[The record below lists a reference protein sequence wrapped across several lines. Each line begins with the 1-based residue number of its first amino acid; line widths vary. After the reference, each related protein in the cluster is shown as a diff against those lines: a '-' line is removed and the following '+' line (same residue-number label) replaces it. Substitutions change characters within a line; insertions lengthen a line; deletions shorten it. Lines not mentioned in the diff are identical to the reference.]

1 VAERSTVP
9 ESGPVQGLPLPST
22 LFGRTVFY
30 GWYIVAVG
38 CLVSM
43 MSMGVSAYGLGAFI
57 KPVTEELMWSR
68 TDISLGQ
75 TLSTAVMGIAGFV
88 LGALVDRQG
97 GRVLIVVGAV
107 FAGSAYVLLS
117 QVQELWQYYLIT
129 ALLLTPGMG
138 MMGAIVLNVVVS
150 NWFLQRRGRAIAL
163 TNVGV
168 SFGAIL
174 VPKVATWIIEHQG
187 WRTAWVVIGVA
198 IWVLVIPP
206 AWFVMR
212 RRPED
217 HGLEPDGGRIDILGR
232 GSAVAAQRAAADR
245 LRWTRRQVMRTPTL
259 WMLIFVFGFGSVGMM
274 GMLLHMLP
282 FLSDSGYSPGAAA
295 SAFAMV
301 GVSGLISKPLW
312 GLAVERFEA
321 RFVAAAEFSTLG
333 LGVLAIS
340 LASSLPLMYL
350 SIFLFGIGVGGMMTV
365 QETVWADYYGRL
377 TLGMVRSIGR
387 AFTIFF
393 SAAGPVA
400 AGLAYDLRGSYEVAF
415 LMFVGSYACAA
426 VLILLTP
433 FPRHPDADRE
443 VGVDAAEL
451 VAG

>member
-1 VAERSTVP
+1 
-9 ESGPVQGLPLPST
+9 LPLPST
-22 LFGRTVFY
+22 LFGHTVFY
-30 GWYIVAVG
+30 GWYIVAVA

-43 MSMGVSAYGLGAFI
+43 MSMGISAYGLGVFI
-57 KPVTEELMWSR
+57 KPIEADLGWSR

-75 TLSTAVMGIAGFV
+75 TLSTGVMGLAGFV
-88 LGALVDRQG
+88 LGGLVDRQG
-97 GRVLIVVGAV
+97 GRLLMVLGAV

-129 ALLLTPGMG
+129 ALVLTPGMG

-163 TNVGV
+163 TNLGV

-174 VPKVATWIIEHQG
+174 VPKVATWIIETHG
-187 WRTAWVVIGVA
+187 WRTAWVAIGIS

-206 AWFVMR
+206 SWFVMR

-217 HGLEPDGGRIDILGR
+217 HGLEPDGGLIEIMGR

-274 GMLLHMLP
+274 GMLLHMVP
-282 FLSDSGYSPGAAA
+282 FLSDSGYSPAAA
-295 SAFAMV
+295 ATAFTMV
-301 GVSGLISKPLW
+301 GFSGLISKPLW

-321 RFVAAAEFSTLG
+321 RFVAAAEFSALG

-340 LASSLPLMYL
+340 LASTLPLMYG

-387 AFTIFF
+387 AFTIVF
-393 SAAGPVA
+393 SAAGPLVA
-400 AGLAYDLRGSYEVAF
+400 ALAYDVRGSYELAF
-415 LMFVGSYACAA
+415 LLFVGSYACAA
-426 VLILLTP
+426 VLVLVTP
-433 FPRHPDADRE
+433 FPKHPGDEVDRDVSD
-443 VGVDAAEL
+443 VGLESELAA
-451 VAG
+451 GGGG